1 MARKAKVFKEDKYY
15 FEVNNIAIYR
25 DSEEMARKAYE
36 EYEKVG
42 KNANWLGLWNG
53 KKFTN

>member
-1 MARKAKVFKEDKYY
+1 MSRRAKIYKEDKYY

-25 DSEEMARKAYE
+25 DSEDMARKAFE

-53 KKFTN
+53 KKFQS

>member
-1 MARKAKVFKEDKYY
+1 MARKTKIYKEDKYY

-25 DSEEMARKAYE
+25 DSEEMARKAFE

-53 KKFTN
+53 KSFD